1 VSRLLSGL
9 RVSLREVIVTPVLP
23 QPGTSSCEAVV
34 AGVSRAWNQNDGIEF
49 AGYFTDDADLVN
61 IHGMHVRGRQA
72 IAGLYGVLFRSVFM
86 DSRMACVVNARRD
99 LCDGSAM
106 LHVRSDVN
114 VPYGSMAGEHRAQST
129 IVLKQQGNGWAI
141 ASLHNTLVAGAKM

>member
-1 VSRLLSGL
+1 M
-9 RVSLREVIVTPVLP
+9 
-23 QPGTSSCEAVV
+23 
-34 AGVSRAWNQNDGIEF
+34 AGVSRAWNQNDGMEF
-49 AGYFTDDADLVN
+49 AGYFTEDADLVN

-72 IAGLYGVLFRSVFM
+72 IAGLYDVLFRSVFM
-86 DSRMACVVNARRD
+86 DSRMACLVHGRRD

-114 VPYGSMAGEHRAQST
+114 VPYGSMAGVHRAQST
-129 IVLKQQGNGWAI
+129 LVLKQEGNGWAI